1 MAGHFSGFL
10 LAESISACL
19 VCTLF
24 HCGSLTAP
32 LTSRRSGSL
41 HHMHCRS
48 LGPLLWGAARGSR
61 RKIPLSVDNLRLV
74 SLILGSSALLGREAF
89 LCWPSLRPKLW
100 KTLSRHCKVGHYK
113 RTVKR
118 IDDGHRLCNDLM
130 NCLQDRAKIE
140 KAYSQQ
146 LTDWAKRWRQLVEKG
161 PQYGT
166 LERAWC
172 ALLTEA
178 EKVGELHQDV
188 RNRLVSD
195 DVEKVRNWQKE
206 AFHKQ
211 MIGGF
216 KETKEAEDGFRKAQ
230 KPWAKKIKEVE
241 AAKKAY
247 HMACKEENL
256 ASSREA
262 TGKADASVTAD
273 QQRKL
278 QDKVEKCKQDVH
290 KCHEKRDRGIKDVE
304 GMASHSF
311 ENVIKQTLEEPEWLE
326 LTRFGLRSQ
335 ILFGVQENTNLLYV
349 KDFSNPFFGLIRV
362 MPYCTSTAYNTP
374 NVESWNINPVAI
386 FSPNVQPHRL
396 TWFPSFSP
404 LLNKMGNKVT
414 TDNIPNSELLKYGGE
429 ARQHKH
435 ALVLSPATLR
445 SAFKPFQEEKEIST
459 IPSSGADAKRPGFLG
474 PYKRQHGHAPHTT
487 HSQSHLNPVFHLKP
501 PSDDHHGLDSCLRGQ
516 SRMQGL
522 KLQPHV
528 AMSSQMHTIIQ
539 VFSRLVEAFW
549 DWTVGHYKRTVK
561 RIDDG
566 HRLCNDLMNCLQD
579 RAKIEKAYSQQ
590 LTDWAKRWRQ
600 LVEKG
605 PQYGTLERAWCA
617 LLTEAEKVGELHQ
630 DVRNRL
636 VSDDVEKVR
645 NWQKEAFH
653 KQMIGGFK
661 ETKEAEDGFRKAQ
674 KPWAKKIKEVEA
686 AKKAYHMACKEENLA
701 SSREATGK
709 ADASVTADQQRKLQ
723 DKVEKCKQDV
733 HKAQERYEKV
743 LDDIQKFTPQY
754 MESMDLVFEQC
765 QQLEEKRLVFLKE
778 ILLDIKHHLNLAE
791 SNSYAA
797 VYNELEKSIQSSD
810 VQEDLRWFRAS
821 HGPGMH
827 MNWPQLEEWNTDY
840 THSIPRKE
848 KAQKVE
854 GGALTNVMSTSDNS
868 SQGGDRGS
876 VSSYEKAQLYT
887 ADWSD
892 DEGGSSPY
900 PAADSNE
907 VTNQY
912 DEESTWKV
920 RVRALYDYE
929 GQEQDELSFKAGE
942 ELTKLED
949 EDEQGWC
956 RGQLDNGRQGLYPAN
971 YVEPI

>member
-1 MAGHFSGFL
+1 M
-10 LAESISACL
+10 
-19 VCTLF
+19 
-24 HCGSLTAP
+24 
-32 LTSRRSGSL
+32 SGSYDETAT
-41 HHMHCRS
+41 S
-48 LGPLLWGAARGSR
+48 L
-61 RKIPLSVDNLRLV
+61 
-74 SLILGSSALLGREAF
+74 
-89 LCWPSLRPKLW
+89 
-100 KTLSRHCKVGHYK
+100 
-113 RTVKR
+113 
-118 IDDGHRLCNDLM
+118 
-130 NCLQDRAKIE
+130 
-140 KAYSQQ
+140 
-146 LTDWAKRWRQLVEKG
+146 
-161 PQYGT
+161 
-166 LERAWC
+166 
-172 ALLTEA
+172 
-178 EKVGELHQDV
+178 
-188 RNRLVSD
+188 
-195 DVEKVRNWQKE
+195 
-206 AFHKQ
+206 
-211 MIGGF
+211 
-216 KETKEAEDGFRKAQ
+216 ED
-230 KPWAKKIKEVE
+230 
-241 AAKKAY
+241 
-247 HMACKEENL
+247 
-256 ASSREA
+256 
-262 TGKADASVTAD
+262 
-273 QQRKL
+273 
-278 QDKVEKCKQDVH
+278 
-290 KCHEKRDRGIKDVE
+290 
-304 GMASHSF
+304 
-311 ENVIKQTLEEPEWLE
+311 
-326 LTRFGLRSQ
+326 
-335 ILFGVQENTNLLYV
+335 
-349 KDFSNPFFGLIRV
+349 
-362 MPYCTSTAYNTP
+362 
-374 NVESWNINPVAI
+374 
-386 FSPNVQPHRL
+386 
-396 TWFPSFSP
+396 
-404 LLNKMGNKVT
+404 T
-414 TDNIPNSELLKYGGE
+414 TDS
-429 ARQHKH
+429 
-435 ALVLSPATLR
+435 
-445 SAFKPFQEEKEIST
+445 
-459 IPSSGADAKRPGFLG
+459 
-474 PYKRQHGHAPHTT
+474 
-487 HSQSHLNPVFHLKP
+487 
-501 PSDDHHGLDSCLRGQ
+501 
-516 SRMQGL
+516 
-522 KLQPHV
+522 
-528 AMSSQMHTIIQ
+528 
-539 VFSRLVEAFW
+539 FW
-549 DWTVGHYKRTVK
+549 EVGHYKRTVK

-827 MNWPQLEEWNTDY
+827 MNWPQFEEWNTDY

-907 VTNQY
+907 GTNQY